1 MLRKILPAIDKKVVE
16 SKNDPKWASATTLI
30 TSSQE
35 TNTETKVED
44 PSTILIRI
52 NPEAKSQSEDYQI
65 AGSYKAEGPN
75 MTMDP
80 NYISGTDSDLN
91 AHSFTSS
98 RSRNSKSSRRPK
110 QSSNHRSYR
119 QASQGSSPRSSSRS
133 SHNSQ
138 MSPNRYH
145 NLSIEDFSLWNL

>member
-44 PSTILIRI
+44 PSTILIRV

-80 NYISGTDSDLN
+80 NYRVC
-91 AHSFTSS
+91 H
-98 RSRNSKSSRRPK
+98 
-110 QSSNHRSYR
+110 Y
-119 QASQGSSPRSSSRS
+119 
-133 SHNSQ
+133 
-138 MSPNRYH
+138 
-145 NLSIEDFSLWNL
+145 